1 MFLTSESFGTLI
13 LSIAFLVYLLIDKWL
28 DRRS

>member
-1 MFLTSESFGTLI
+1 MFLTSESGTLI

-28 DRRS
+28 DRRG